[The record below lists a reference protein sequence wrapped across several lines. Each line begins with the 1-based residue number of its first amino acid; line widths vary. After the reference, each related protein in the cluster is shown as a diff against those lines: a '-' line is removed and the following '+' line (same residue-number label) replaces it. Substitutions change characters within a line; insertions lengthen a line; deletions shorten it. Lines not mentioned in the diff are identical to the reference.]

1 MRKLVCRHLA
11 AVKNHGDPCVNLKQ
25 LEAFKAIM
33 STGSTIGAAT
43 RMGLSQSAVSR
54 LLTQLEETLGFA
66 LFLRKKGRLM
76 ATPEADEL
84 LAEVAGLVDGMQRIQ
99 RLADELR
106 VGHSRKRLLK
116 VGVPT
121 SMTQELLPKIVAEF
135 LKGHEDIVVELL
147 TGSYDMIERAVLDR
161 SADLGFVRLPT
172 ELADF
177 DIEPVL
183 ETEGVCVMPA
193 DHPLT
198 RHAVIGVQHLRD
210 VPLVML
216 GRQRALRAELN
227 QVFRAVNLTPQ
238 VRIEVHSVGAA
249 CSFVAEGLGVSIV
262 NGLLASHFAHLPI
275 VTRPFRPALPYAF
288 GLAFRRDEPRP
299 GVVSAFAEHL
309 KQRLSE
315 SPVAGK

>member
-1 MRKLVCRHLA
+1 M
-11 AVKNHGDPCVNLKQ
+11 NLKQ
-25 LEAFKAIM
+25 LEAFKTIM

-66 LFLRKKGRLM
+66 LFLRKKGRLK

-106 VGHSRKRLLK
+106 LGRSRRSLLK

-121 SMTQELLPKIVAEF
+121 SMAQELLPKIVAEF
-135 LKGHEDIVVELL
+135 LKDHEDIVVELL

-183 ETEGVCVMPA
+183 EAEGVCVMPT
-193 DHPLT
+193 DHPLA
-198 RHAVIGVQHLRD
+198 RHKVIEVQHLRG

-216 GRQRALRAELN
+216 GRQRTLRAALN
-227 QVFRAVNLTPQ
+227 QVFRAIDLTPQ

-275 VTRPFRPALPYAF
+275 VIRPFRPALPYAF

-299 GVVSAFAEHL
+299 SVVSAFAEHL
-309 KQRLSE
+309 KKRLSE
-315 SPVAGK
+315 SSVAGK

>member
-1 MRKLVCRHLA
+1 MREAVPALA
-11 AVKNHGDPCVNLKQ
+11 TDRKNTVNLKQ

-33 STGSTIGAAT
+33 ATGSTIGAAT

-54 LLTQLEETLGFA
+54 LLSQLEDTLGFA

-76 ATPEADEL
+76 ATPEAEEL
-84 LAEVAGLVDGMQRIQ
+84 LTEVAGLVDGMQRIQ
-99 RLADELR
+99 RLADEMR
-106 VGHSRKRLLK
+106 IGRSRKSLLK

-121 SMTQELLPKIVAEF
+121 SMTQELLPQIVAEF
-135 LKGHEDIVVELL
+135 LKHHEDTVVELL

-172 ELADF
+172 EIPDF

-183 ETEGVCVMPA
+183 QTEGVCVMPA

-198 RHAVIGVQHLRD
+198 RHACIDVQHLRD

-227 QVFRAVNLTPQ
+227 QVFRAANLTPQ
-238 VRIEVHSVGAA
+238 VRVEVHSVGAA

-262 NGLLASHFAHLPI
+262 NGLLASHFRHLPI
-275 VTRPFRPALPYAF
+275 VTRPFRPVLPYTF
-288 GLAFRRDEPRP
+288 GLAFRANEPRSQ
-299 GVVSAFAEHL
+299 VVIAFAEHL
-309 KQRLSE
+309 KQRL
-315 SPVAGK
+315 AAQNA

>member
-1 MRKLVCRHLA
+1 MTLCAKPPFDRKST
-11 AVKNHGDPCVNLKQ
+11 VNLKQ

-54 LLTQLEETLGFA
+54 LLSQLEDALGFA

-76 ATPEADEL
+76 ATPEAEEL
-84 LAEVAGLVDGMQRIQ
+84 LTEVAGLVDGMQRIQ
-99 RLADELR
+99 RLADEMR
-106 VGHSRKRLLK
+106 VGRSRKSLLK

-121 SMTQELLPKIVAEF
+121 SMTQELLPRIVADF
-135 LKGHEDIVVELL
+135 LKDHDDIVVELL

-172 ELADF
+172 EIPDF

-183 ETEGVCVMPA
+183 HTEGVCVMPA
-193 DHPLT
+193 DHPLS
-198 RHAVIGVQHLRD
+198 RHDFIEVQHLRN

-216 GRQRALRAELN
+216 GRQRAVRTELN
-227 QVFRAVNLTPQ
+227 QMFRAANLTPQ
-238 VRIEVHSVGAA
+238 VRVEVHSVGAA

-262 NGLLASHFAHLPI
+262 NGLLASHFMHLPI
-275 VTRPFRPALPYAF
+275 VSRPFRPALPYAF
-288 GLAFRRDEPRP
+288 GLAFRADEPRSQL
-299 GVVSAFAEHL
+299 VTAFANHL
-309 KQRLSE
+309 KNRLTTLL
-315 SPVAGK
+315 

>member
-1 MRKLVCRHLA
+1 MKYRPPFPTDRK
-11 AVKNHGDPCVNLKQ
+11 NTVNLKQ

-33 STGSTIGAAT
+33 ATGSTIGAAT

-54 LLTQLEETLGFA
+54 LLSQLEEHLGFA

-76 ATPEADEL
+76 ATPEAEEL

-99 RLADELR
+99 RLADEMR
-106 VGHSRKRLLK
+106 VGRSRKSLLK

-121 SMTQELLPKIVAEF
+121 SMTQELLPRIVAQF
-135 LKGHEDIVVELL
+135 LKEHDDIVVELL
-147 TGSYDMIERAVLDR
+147 TGSYDTIERAVLDR

-172 ELADF
+172 EIPDF
-177 DIEPVL
+177 DVEPVL
-183 ETEGVCVMPA
+183 QTEGVCVMPA

-198 RHAVIGVQHLRD
+198 RHACIEVQHLRD

-227 QVFRAVNLTPQ
+227 QVFRAANLTPQ
-238 VRIEVHSVGAA
+238 VRVEVHSVGAA

-262 NGLLASHFAHLPI
+262 NGLLASHFRHLPI

-288 GLAFRRDEPRP
+288 GLAFRANEPRSQL
-299 GVVSAFAEHL
+299 VNAFAEHL
-309 KQRLSE
+309 KQRLS
-315 SPVAGK
+315 AQNA

>member
-1 MRKLVCRHLA
+1 
-11 AVKNHGDPCVNLKQ
+11 VNLKQ

-66 LFLRKKGRLM
+66 LFLRKKGRLI

-84 LAEVAGLVDGMQRIQ
+84 LAEVADLVDGMQRIQ

-198 RHAVIGVQHLRD
+198 RHAVIEVRHLRD

-299 GVVSAFAEHL
+299 SVVSAFAEHL

-315 SPVAGK
+315 SCIAGK

>member
-1 MRKLVCRHLA
+1 MREAAPALA
-11 AVKNHGDPCVNLKQ
+11 TDRKNTVNLKQ

-54 LLTQLEETLGFA
+54 LLSQLEDALGFA

-76 ATPEADEL
+76 ATPEAEEL
-84 LAEVAGLVDGMQRIQ
+84 LTEVAGLVDGMQRIQ
-99 RLADELR
+99 RLADEMR
-106 VGHSRKRLLK
+106 VGRSRKSLLK

-121 SMTQELLPKIVAEF
+121 SMTQELLPQIVAQF
-135 LKGHEDIVVELL
+135 LKHHEDIVVELL

-172 ELADF
+172 EIPDF

-183 ETEGVCVMPA
+183 QTEGVCVMPA

-198 RHAVIGVQHLRD
+198 RHACIEVQHLRD
-210 VPLVML
+210 IPLVML

-227 QVFRAVNLTPQ
+227 QVFRAANLTPQ
-238 VRIEVHSVGAA
+238 VRVEVHSVGAA

-262 NGLLASHFAHLPI
+262 NGLLASHFRHLPI
-275 VTRPFRPALPYAF
+275 VTRPFRPVLPYTF
-288 GLAFRRDEPRP
+288 GLAFRANEPRSQ
-299 GVVSAFAEHL
+299 VVIAFAEHL
-309 KQRLSE
+309 KQRL
-315 SPVAGK
+315 AAQNA

>member
-1 MRKLVCRHLA
+1 M
-11 AVKNHGDPCVNLKQ
+11 NLKQ

-43 RMGLSQSAVSR
+43 RMDLSQSAVSR
-54 LLTQLEETLGFA
+54 LLTQLEESLGFA

-76 ATPEADEL
+76 ATPEAEEL
-84 LAEVAGLVDGMQRIQ
+84 LGEVGALVDGMQRVQ

-106 VGHSRKRLLK
+106 VGRSHKSLLK
-116 VGVPT
+116 VAVPT
-121 SMTQELLPKIVAEF
+121 SMTQELLPRIVAEF
-135 LKGHEDIVVELL
+135 LKEHEDIVIELL
-147 TGSYDMIERAVLDR
+147 TGSYEMIERAVLDR

-172 ELADF
+172 ELPGF
-177 DIEPVL
+177 DIEPLL
-183 ETEGVCVMPA
+183 ETEGVCVMPQ
-193 DHPLT
+193 DHPLAG
-198 RHAVIGVQHLRD
+198 RAFIDVQHLRG
-210 VPLVML
+210 VPLVLL

-227 QVFRAVNLTPQ
+227 QVFRAVDLIPQ

-288 GLAFRRDEPRP
+288 GLAFRPDEPRS
-299 GVVSAFAEHL
+299 GVVNAFAEHL
-309 KQRLSE
+309 KQRLGE
-315 SPVAGK
+315 STATGT

>member
-1 MRKLVCRHLA
+1 M
-11 AVKNHGDPCVNLKQ
+11 NLKQ

-33 STGSTIGAAT
+33 ATGSTIGAAT

-54 LLTQLEETLGFA
+54 LLSQLEEHLGFA

-76 ATPEADEL
+76 ATPEAEEL

-99 RLADELR
+99 RLADEMR
-106 VGHSRKRLLK
+106 VGRSRKSLLK

-121 SMTQELLPKIVAEF
+121 SMTQELLPRIVAQF
-135 LKGHEDIVVELL
+135 LKEHDDIVVELL
-147 TGSYDMIERAVLDR
+147 TGSYDTIERAVLDR

-172 ELADF
+172 EIPDF
-177 DIEPVL
+177 DVEPVL
-183 ETEGVCVMPA
+183 RTEGVCVMPA

-198 RHAVIGVQHLRD
+198 RHACIQVQHLRD

-227 QVFRAVNLTPQ
+227 QVFRAANLTPQ
-238 VRIEVHSVGAA
+238 VRVEVHSVGAA

-262 NGLLASHFAHLPI
+262 NGLLASHFRHLPI

-288 GLAFRRDEPRP
+288 GLAFRANEPRSQL
-299 GVVSAFAEHL
+299 VHAFAEHL
-309 KQRLSE
+309 KQGL
-315 SPVAGK
+315 AAQNA

>member
-1 MRKLVCRHLA
+1 M
-11 AVKNHGDPCVNLKQ
+11 NLKQ

-43 RMGLSQSAVSR
+43 RMDLSQSAVSR
-54 LLTQLEETLGFA
+54 LLTQLEEHLGFA

-76 ATPEADEL
+76 ATPEAEEL
-84 LAEVAGLVDGMQRIQ
+84 LTEVAGLVDGMQRIQ

-106 VGHSRKRLLK
+106 VGRSRKSLLK

-135 LKGHEDIVVELL
+135 LKSHEDIVIELL

-177 DIEPVL
+177 DVEPVL

-198 RHAVIGVQHLRD
+198 RHAFIEVQHLRD
-210 VPLVML
+210 VPLVLL

-227 QVFRAVNLTPQ
+227 QVFRAVNLTPL

-275 VTRPFRPALPYAF
+275 VSRPFRPALPYAF
-288 GLAFRRDEPRP
+288 GLAFRRDEARP
-299 GVVSAFAEHL
+299 AVVDAFAEHL
-309 KQRLSE
+309 KQHLSTA
-315 SPVAGK
+315 SAARK

>member
-1 MRKLVCRHLA
+1 VKHRPPFPTDRK
-11 AVKNHGDPCVNLKQ
+11 NTVNLKQ

-54 LLTQLEETLGFA
+54 LLSQLEEHLGFA

-76 ATPEADEL
+76 ATPEAEEL

-99 RLADELR
+99 RLADEMR
-106 VGHSRKRLLK
+106 VGRSRKSLLK
-116 VGVPT
+116 VAVPT
-121 SMTQELLPKIVAEF
+121 SMTQELLPRIVAQF
-135 LKGHEDIVVELL
+135 LKGHDDTVVELL

-172 ELADF
+172 QIPDF
-177 DIEPVL
+177 DVEPVL
-183 ETEGVCVMPA
+183 QTEGVCVMPA
-193 DHPLT
+193 EHPLT
-198 RHAVIGVQHLRD
+198 RHACIEVQHLRN

-227 QVFRAVNLTPQ
+227 QVFRAANLTPL
-238 VRIEVHSVGAA
+238 VRVEVHSVGAA

-262 NGLLASHFAHLPI
+262 NGLLASHFLHLPI

-288 GLAFRRDEPRP
+288 GLAFRANEPRSQR
-299 GVVSAFAEHL
+299 VNAFAEHL
-309 KQRLSE
+309 KQRL
-315 SPVAGK
+315 AAQNA

>member
-1 MRKLVCRHLA
+1 MTLCAKPPFDRK
-11 AVKNHGDPCVNLKQ
+11 PTVNLKQ

-54 LLTQLEETLGFA
+54 LLSQLEDALGFA

-76 ATPEADEL
+76 ATPEAEEL
-84 LAEVAGLVDGMQRIQ
+84 LTEVAGLVDGMQRIQ
-99 RLADELR
+99 RLADEMR
-106 VGHSRKRLLK
+106 VGRSRKSLLK

-121 SMTQELLPKIVAEF
+121 SMTQELLPRIVADF
-135 LKGHEDIVVELL
+135 LKDHEDIVVELL

-172 ELADF
+172 EIPDF

-183 ETEGVCVMPA
+183 HTEGVCVMPA
-193 DHPLT
+193 DHPLS
-198 RHAVIGVQHLRD
+198 RHAFIEVQHLRN

-216 GRQRALRAELN
+216 GRQRAVRTELN
-227 QVFRAVNLTPQ
+227 QMFRAANLTPQ
-238 VRIEVHSVGAA
+238 VRVEVHSVGAA

-262 NGLLASHFAHLPI
+262 NGLLASHFMHLPI
-275 VTRPFRPALPYAF
+275 VSRPFRPALPYEF
-288 GLAFRRDEPRP
+288 GLAFRADEPRSQL
-299 GVVSAFAEHL
+299 VTAFAKHL
-309 KQRLSE
+309 KQRLN
-315 SPVAGK
+315 PIAKIP

>member
-1 MRKLVCRHLA
+1 MTLCAKPPFDRK
-11 AVKNHGDPCVNLKQ
+11 PTVNLKQ

-54 LLTQLEETLGFA
+54 LLSQLEEALGFV
-66 LFLRKKGRLM
+66 LFLRKKGRLI
-76 ATPEADEL
+76 ATPEAEEML
-84 LAEVAGLVDGMQRIQ
+84 MEVTGLVDGMQRIQ
-99 RLADELR
+99 RLADEMR
-106 VGHSRKRLLK
+106 VGRSRKSLLK

-121 SMTQELLPKIVAEF
+121 SMTQELLPPIVAEF
-135 LKGHEDIVVELL
+135 LKDHEDIVVELL
-147 TGSYDMIERAVLDR
+147 TGSYDTIERAVLDR

-172 ELADF
+172 EMPDF

-183 ETEGVCVMPA
+183 QTEGVCVMPA

-198 RHAVIGVQHLRD
+198 RHACIEVQHLRN

-216 GRQRALRAELN
+216 GRQRALRAQLN
-227 QVFRAVNLTPQ
+227 QVFRAANLTPQ
-238 VRIEVHSVGAA
+238 VRVEVHSVGAA

-262 NGLLASHFAHLPI
+262 NGLLASHFLHLPI

-288 GLAFRRDEPRP
+288 GLAYRVNEPRSR
-299 GVVSAFAEHL
+299 VVTAFAEHL
-309 KQRLSE
+309 KQRLA
-315 SPVAGK
+315 PQNA

>member
-1 MRKLVCRHLA
+1 MREAVPALA
-11 AVKNHGDPCVNLKQ
+11 TDRKNTVNLKQ

-33 STGSTIGAAT
+33 ATGSTIGAAT

-54 LLTQLEETLGFA
+54 LLSQLEDTLGFA

-76 ATPEADEL
+76 ATPEAEEL
-84 LAEVAGLVDGMQRIQ
+84 LTEVAGLVDGMQRIQ
-99 RLADELR
+99 RLADEMR
-106 VGHSRKRLLK
+106 VGRSRKSLLK

-121 SMTQELLPKIVAEF
+121 SMTQELLPQIVAEF
-135 LKGHEDIVVELL
+135 LKHHEDTVVELL

-172 ELADF
+172 EIPDF

-183 ETEGVCVMPA
+183 HTEGVCVMPA
-193 DHPLT
+193 GHPLA
-198 RHAVIGVQHLRD
+198 RHACIEVQHLRD

-227 QVFRAVNLTPQ
+227 QVFRAANLTPQ
-238 VRIEVHSVGAA
+238 VRVEVHSVGAA

-262 NGLLASHFAHLPI
+262 NGLLASHFRHLPI
-275 VTRPFRPALPYAF
+275 VTRPFRPVLPYTF
-288 GLAFRRDEPRP
+288 GLAFRANEPRSQ
-299 GVVSAFAEHL
+299 VVIAFAEHL
-309 KQRLSE
+309 KQRL
-315 SPVAGK
+315 AAQNA

>member
-1 MRKLVCRHLA
+1 
-11 AVKNHGDPCVNLKQ
+11 
-25 LEAFKAIM
+25 
-33 STGSTIGAAT
+33 
-43 RMGLSQSAVSR
+43 
-54 LLTQLEETLGFA
+54 
-66 LFLRKKGRLM
+66 M
-76 ATPEADEL
+76 ATPEAEEL
-84 LAEVAGLVDGMQRIQ
+84 LTEVAGLVDGMQRIQ

-106 VGHSRKRLLK
+106 VGRSRKRLLK

-135 LKGHEDIVVELL
+135 LKSHEDIVVELL

-172 ELADF
+172 DLPDF

-198 RHAVIGVQHLRD
+198 RHAFIEVQHLRD
-210 VPLVML
+210 VPLVLL

-227 QVFRAVNLTPQ
+227 QVFRAANLTPQ

-288 GLAFRRDEPRP
+288 GLAFRHDEPRP
-299 GVVSAFAEHL
+299 SIVSAFAEHL

-315 SPVAGK
+315 SCAACK

>member
-1 MRKLVCRHLA
+1 MREAAPALA
-11 AVKNHGDPCVNLKQ
+11 TDRKNTVNLKQ

-33 STGSTIGAAT
+33 ATGSTIGAAT

-54 LLTQLEETLGFA
+54 LLSQLEDTLGFA

-76 ATPEADEL
+76 ATPEAEEL
-84 LAEVAGLVDGMQRIQ
+84 LTEVAGLVDGMQRIQ
-99 RLADELR
+99 RLADEMR
-106 VGHSRKRLLK
+106 VGRSRKSLLK

-121 SMTQELLPKIVAEF
+121 SMTQELLPQIVAEF
-135 LKGHEDIVVELL
+135 LKHHEDTVVELL

-172 ELADF
+172 EIPDF

-183 ETEGVCVMPA
+183 HTEGVCVMPA
-193 DHPLT
+193 GHPLT
-198 RHAVIGVQHLRD
+198 RHACIEVQHLRD

-227 QVFRAVNLTPQ
+227 QVFRAANLTPQ
-238 VRIEVHSVGAA
+238 VRVEVHSVGAA

-262 NGLLASHFAHLPI
+262 NGLLASHFRHLPI
-275 VTRPFRPALPYAF
+275 VTRPFRPVLPYTF
-288 GLAFRRDEPRP
+288 GLAFRANEPRSQ
-299 GVVSAFAEHL
+299 VVIAFAEHL
-309 KQRLSE
+309 KQRL
-315 SPVAGK
+315 AAQNA

>member
-1 MRKLVCRHLA
+1 M
-11 AVKNHGDPCVNLKQ
+11 NLKQ

-33 STGSTIGAAT
+33 ATGSTIGAAT

-54 LLTQLEETLGFA
+54 LLSQLEEHLGFA

-76 ATPEADEL
+76 ATPEAEEL

-99 RLADELR
+99 RLADEMR
-106 VGHSRKRLLK
+106 VGRSRKSLLK

-121 SMTQELLPKIVAEF
+121 SMTQELLPRIVAQF
-135 LKGHEDIVVELL
+135 LKEHDDIVVELL
-147 TGSYDMIERAVLDR
+147 TGSYDTIERAVLDR

-172 ELADF
+172 EIPDF
-177 DIEPVL
+177 DVEPVL
-183 ETEGVCVMPA
+183 QTEGVCVMPA

-198 RHAVIGVQHLRD
+198 RHACIEVQHLRD

-227 QVFRAVNLTPQ
+227 QVFRAANLTPQ
-238 VRIEVHSVGAA
+238 VRVEVHSVGAA

-262 NGLLASHFAHLPI
+262 NGLLASHFRHLPI

-288 GLAFRRDEPRP
+288 GLAFRANEPRSQL
-299 GVVSAFAEHL
+299 VNAFAEHL
-309 KQRLSE
+309 KQRL
-315 SPVAGK
+315 AAQNA

>member
-1 MRKLVCRHLA
+1 
-11 AVKNHGDPCVNLKQ
+11 VNIKQ

-33 STGSTIGAAT
+33 ATGSTIGAAT

-54 LLTQLEETLGFA
+54 LLTQLEEALGFA

-76 ATPEADEL
+76 ATPEAEEL
-84 LAEVAGLVDGMQRIQ
+84 LAEVSGLVDGMQRIQ
-99 RLADELR
+99 RMADELR
-106 VGHSRKRLLK
+106 IGRSHKSLLK

-135 LKGHEDIVVELL
+135 LKSHDDIVVELL
-147 TGSYDMIERAVLDR
+147 TGSYDTIERAVLDR

-172 ELADF
+172 ELSDF

-198 RHAVIGVQHLRD
+198 RHAVIDVQHLRN
-210 VPLVML
+210 VPLVLL

-262 NGLLASHFAHLPI
+262 NGLLASHFTHLPI
-275 VTRPFRPALPYAF
+275 VSRPFRPALRYEF
-288 GLAFRRDEPRP
+288 GLAFRRDEQRP
-299 GVVSAFAEHL
+299 PMVSAFAAHL
-309 KQRLSE
+309 KQRLNE
-315 SPVAGK
+315 SMKTVHASQNA

>member
-1 MRKLVCRHLA
+1 MREAVRALA
-11 AVKNHGDPCVNLKQ
+11 TDRKNTVNLKQ

-33 STGSTIGAAT
+33 ATGSTIGAAT

-54 LLTQLEETLGFA
+54 LLSQLEDTLGFA

-76 ATPEADEL
+76 ATPEAEEL
-84 LAEVAGLVDGMQRIQ
+84 LTEVAGLVDGMQRIQ
-99 RLADELR
+99 RLADEMR
-106 VGHSRKRLLK
+106 IGRSRKSLLK

-121 SMTQELLPKIVAEF
+121 SMTQELLPQIVAEF
-135 LKGHEDIVVELL
+135 LKHHEDTVVELL

-172 ELADF
+172 EIPDF

-183 ETEGVCVMPA
+183 QTEGVCVMPA

-198 RHAVIGVQHLRD
+198 RHACIDVQHLRD

-227 QVFRAVNLTPQ
+227 QVFRAANLTPQ
-238 VRIEVHSVGAA
+238 VRVEVHSVGAA

-262 NGLLASHFAHLPI
+262 NGLLASHFRHLPI
-275 VTRPFRPALPYAF
+275 VTRPFRPVLPYTF
-288 GLAFRRDEPRP
+288 GLAFRANEPRSQ
-299 GVVSAFAEHL
+299 VVIAFAEHL
-309 KQRLSE
+309 KQRL
-315 SPVAGK
+315 AAQNA

>member
-1 MRKLVCRHLA
+1 MRKFVRRGVAHLE
-11 AVKNHGDPCVNLKQ
+11 NHGNRRVNLKQ

-54 LLTQLEETLGFA
+54 LLTQLEEALGFA

-76 ATPEADEL
+76 ATPEAEEL

-106 VGHSRKRLLK
+106 IGRSHKRLLK
-116 VGVPT
+116 IGVPT
-121 SMTQELLPKIVAEF
+121 SMASELLPRIVAEF
-135 LKGHEDIVVELL
+135 LNDHQDVVIELL

-172 ELADF
+172 ELPDF
-177 DIEPVL
+177 EIEPVL
-183 ETEGVCVMPA
+183 QTEGVCVMPA
-193 DHPLT
+193 NHPLS
-198 RHAVIGVQHLRD
+198 RHAEIDVRLLHD
-210 VPLVML
+210 VPLVLL

-227 QVFRAVNLTPQ
+227 QVFRAAHLTPQ

-249 CSFVAEGLGVSIV
+249 CAFVAEGLGVSIV

-288 GLAFRRDEPRP
+288 GLAFRRDEPRSLM
-299 GVVSAFAEHL
+299 VSTFAEHL
-309 KQRLSE
+309 KQRLNASLTA
-315 SPVAGK
+315 ST

>member
-1 MRKLVCRHLA
+1 M
-11 AVKNHGDPCVNLKQ
+11 NLKQ

-33 STGSTIGAAT
+33 ATGSTIGAAT

-54 LLTQLEETLGFA
+54 LLSQLEDTLGFA

-76 ATPEADEL
+76 ATPEAEEL
-84 LAEVAGLVDGMQRIQ
+84 LTEVAGLVDGMQRIQ
-99 RLADELR
+99 RLADEMR
-106 VGHSRKRLLK
+106 IGRSRKSLLK

-121 SMTQELLPKIVAEF
+121 SMTQELLPQIVAEF
-135 LKGHEDIVVELL
+135 LKHHEDTVVELL

-172 ELADF
+172 EIPDF

-183 ETEGVCVMPA
+183 QTEGVCVMPA

-198 RHAVIGVQHLRD
+198 RHACIDVQHLRD

-227 QVFRAVNLTPQ
+227 QVFRAANLTPQ
-238 VRIEVHSVGAA
+238 VRVEVHSVGAA

-262 NGLLASHFAHLPI
+262 NGLLASHFRHLPI
-275 VTRPFRPALPYAF
+275 VTRPFRPVLPYTF
-288 GLAFRRDEPRP
+288 GLAFRANEPRSQ
-299 GVVSAFAEHL
+299 VVIAFAEHL
-309 KQRLSE
+309 KQRL
-315 SPVAGK
+315 AAQNA